1 MYVYDPPYNKMRSA
15 ELLDCHV
22 LVIGS
27 GGAGVRAAIEAS
39 GYGETVLVSKTLTGK
54 GGCTTMAE
62 GGYNAVL
69 REQDS
74 CEIHFEDTM
83 KGGAYLN
90 DPDLVRILVD
100 EAPKRIDDLLQW
112 GAVFDVTDCC
122 EVAQRPFGGQRF
134 PRTCYA
140 GDRTGHEMMAT
151 LVERLAGTD
160 VDVMNE
166 VCALDLL
173 KDGDRV
179 LGAVGLTEKDELVA
193 IRADSTVLATGGG
206 TRIYDISTNSSSG
219 TGDGFAIGYRAG
231 AELIDMEMVQ
241 FHPTGA
247 VYPYDARGRLIT
259 EAVRGEGGV
268 LKNSLGERF
277 MNRYDPERM
286 ELSTRDVVSRAI
298 ATEILEGRCTGHGG
312 VYLDVT
318 HLPRQ
323 QIEEKL
329 PVMLEQFLKFGVDIR
344 EEPMEVA
351 PTAHHMMGGHRITE
365 NGETTISGLYACGEV
380 AGGVHGANRLGG
392 NALADTQVFGKRAG
406 EAAGKSGK
414 KSGRID
420 QRAMDAQEARLSAF
434 FDGEVVP
441 STVAR
446 SLRTAMWEGAGIFR
460 TAKELEKT
468 LGVINHLS
476 SLRLKASGR
485 SNLAECCILQNMLTT
500 ASLVVKGALI
510 RKESRGA
517 HVRKDVTQT
526 WDPQTSPYGHS
537 YQSLTQSGIE
547 TGVKA

>member
-1 MYVYDPPYNKMRSA
+1 
-15 ELLDCHV
+15 
-22 LVIGS
+22 
-27 GGAGVRAAIEAS
+27 
-39 GYGETVLVSKTLTGK
+39 
-54 GGCTTMAE
+54 
-62 GGYNAVL
+62 
-69 REQDS
+69 
-74 CEIHFEDTM
+74 
-83 KGGAYLN
+83 
-90 DPDLVRILVD
+90 
-100 EAPKRIDDLLQW
+100 
-112 GAVFDVTDCC
+112 
-122 EVAQRPFGGQRF
+122 
-134 PRTCYA
+134 
-140 GDRTGHEMMAT
+140 
-151 LVERLAGTD
+151 
-160 VDVMNE
+160 
-166 VCALDLL
+166 
-173 KDGDRV
+173 
-179 LGAVGLTEKDELVA
+179 
-193 IRADSTVLATGGG
+193 
-206 TRIYDISTNSSSG
+206 
-219 TGDGFAIGYRAG
+219 
-231 AELIDMEMVQ
+231 
-241 FHPTGA
+241 
-247 VYPYDARGRLIT
+247 LIT
-259 EAVRGEGGV
+259 EAVRGEGGI

-298 ATEILEGRCTGHGG
+298 ATEILEGRCTAHGG

-351 PTAHHMMGGHRITE
+351 PTAHHMMGGLRITE
-365 NGETTISGLYACGEV
+365 NGETTIPGLYACGEV